1 MRRANKTSP
10 ETQMIIAKM
19 ISPSKVLVFKF
30 WPKALYIKDKIQPLD
45 TEDNE
50 IISKSFRC
58 YKPKIAETP
67 PEAIEKLLREIS

>member
-30 WPKALYIKDKIQPLD
+30 WPKALYIKDKIHPLD
-45 TEDNE
+45 N
-50 IISKSFRC
+50 KR
-58 YKPKIAETP
+58 
-67 PEAIEKLLREIS
+67 